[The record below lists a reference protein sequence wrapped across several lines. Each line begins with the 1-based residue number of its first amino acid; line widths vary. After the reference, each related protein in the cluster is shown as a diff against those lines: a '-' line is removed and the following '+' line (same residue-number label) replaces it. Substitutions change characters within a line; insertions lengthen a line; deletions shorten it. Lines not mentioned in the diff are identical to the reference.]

1 MCRNARVDPASNVG
15 RLSNAF
21 AHKCCS
27 GMSQIIYYHAGVGT
41 EDFQMAKIVG
51 GTLGRGVIQVSTYLR

>member
-1 MCRNARVDPASNVG
+1 MCRNARVDPASNVS

-21 AHKCCS
+21 ARKCCS

-41 EDFQMAKIVG
+41 EVFQMAKIVG
-51 GTLGRGVIQVSTYLR
+51 GTLGRGIIQVSTYLR